1 MAKIPRMTI
10 PKAINEEFL
19 PSKTMAQL
27 NAIKVKILSSTYKN
41 LLILSFL

>member
-1 MAKIPRMTI
+1 
-10 PKAINEEFL
+10 
-19 PSKTMAQL
+19 MAQL